1 MSVETFQSL
10 ASSKISI
17 WNSIFHERY
26 VCSVIV
32 NFRYVSHWVCLQ
44 RNCYFI
50 CYKLWRT
57 DIIWASPDNTAS
69 TATYRLNNLCFLL
82 YSCHACQKRYTYF
95 FSARILEE
103 VNKRCSDFVGVCRW
117 CRSWLWL
124 CVVVENWSNSKCSK
138 TITGALDKMQIM
150 YL

>member
-1 MSVETFQSL
+1 MQCNCQFQICLTLSL
-10 ASSKISI
+10 FTKKT
-17 WNSIFHERY
+17 
-26 VCSVIV
+26 
-32 NFRYVSHWVCLQ
+32 

-117 CRSWLWL
+117 CRSRLWL
-124 CVVVENWSNSKCSK
+124 CVVVENRSNSKCSK
-138 TITGALDKMQIM
+138 TIIGALDKMQIM